1 MQEFT
6 IPGLPEQ
13 EPNMAKAQATATK
26 LSWSRA
32 HRLAELVDEGS
43 SSDCRAYLATQ
54 NGQAA
59 ILDTGKDA
67 RTPDI
72 RNLIQGFEEWYG
84 AGNRFNS
91 GKSKKRR
98 AKGDPSKAPRAGAPT
113 ERQSPGPR
121 TRGRKSK
128 GGIDFSGLEAL
139 RNVQRKHGL
148 TTRDLV
154 EYSLVLGLILDEE
167 LDLAQIQREF
177 KQSLKS

>member
-1 MQEFT
+1 
-6 IPGLPEQ
+6 
-13 EPNMAKAQATATK
+13 MAKAQATATK

-32 HRLAELVDEGS
+32 NRLAELISEDVK

-91 GKSKKRR
+91 GKSRR

-113 ERQSPGPR
+113 ERQPPGPR

-128 GGIDFSGLEAL
+128 GEIDLSGLEAL
-139 RNVQRKHGL
+139 RNIQRKHGF

-177 KQSLKS
+177 KQSLK